1 MNENL
6 SKFIEIK
13 VLLAK
18 ERKNKRTEKEREKSY
33 PARVVSKVHKLKVLF
48 YAVFAGWR
56 CLVFLTDWFG
66 AFVAIS

>member
-6 SKFIEIK
+6 SKFIARK

-18 ERKNKRTEKEREKSY
+18 ERKNKRTEKKKKKSY
-33 PARVVSKVHKLKVLF
+33 PAGVVSKVYKLKVLF

-56 CLVFLTDWFG
+56 CLALLTDWFG